1 MTVTGEGATLKRWIL
16 AGLTI
21 LAIVFTT
28 LQLLSS
34 WNQPQFQSRLELYQT
49 NLLLRASEWQGPP
62 GEEANLS
69 TTRRAI
75 VGADPIQAA
84 TKQYQEARQS
94 NQESLDK
101 IRTRLASSNPDEENA
116 QLQASVQKLARLTAE
131 LDLNLGVLQA
141 HQGQTQAALE
151 TWKQLQQSDQANP
164 LSSLPQTAQVLSGL
178 WRNPPQLLPDAETSL
193 QTDLSGWFRDQALE
207 RLFQLQQ
214 RQDVLQALHATEQ
227 QAAEQAFIKLGLVS
241 LLPGLGLLIG
251 GGLLIFWLGG
261 WLLWLIR
268 GRQPLPVEKQL
279 TVWQVPWDWEVM
291 VQGLVIGFFFVG
303 QFLIGQFLLPLGLGL
318 LKITP
323 TSLDNRG
330 QAGLILLSYLMLA
343 VGGGLVI
350 YLSLKPFFPLPEG
363 WFRFRLDREGLF
375 WGVAGYCVAWPV
387 VLGVS
392 QVNQLIWQ
400 GQGGSNPILPIALEG
415 KDPTAIAIFFITA
428 SLAAPIFE
436 EILFRGFLL
445 PSLTRYLPV
454 WGAIAASGLLFAVAH
469 LSLSE
474 ILPLTALGMVL
485 GYVYVRSRNLLA
497 CMLLHSLWNGGTLLS
512 LFILGGSSGV

>member
-1 MTVTGEGATLKRWIL
+1 MTVNGEGATLKRWIL
-16 AGLTI
+16 AGLTL
-21 LAIVFTT
+21 LAIGFTA

-49 NLLLRASEWQGPP
+49 NLLLRASEWQGSP
-62 GEEANLS
+62 GSEASLS

-84 TKQYQEARQS
+84 AKQYQEARRS
-94 NQESLDK
+94 NQDDLDK
-101 IRTRLASSNPDEENA
+101 IRTRLESSNQTDDSS
-116 QLQASVQKLARLTAE
+116 QLRSSAEKLARLTAE

-141 HQGQTQAALE
+141 HQAQTQAALA
-151 TWKQLQQSDQANP
+151 TWQQLIPVNP
-164 LSSLPQTAQVLSGL
+164 GQPTSLAETAQVLIGL
-178 WRNPPQLLPDAETSL
+178 WSTPPKLLPDAETHL
-193 QTDLSGWFRDQALE
+193 QTDLSGWFRDQSLK

-214 RQDVLQALHATEQ
+214 RQDALAALSVAEQ
-227 QAAEQAFIKLGLVS
+227 QAAEQAFMKLGLVS
-241 LLPGLGLLIG
+241 LLPGLGLLLG
-251 GGLLIFWLGG
+251 GGLLLFGLGK
-261 WLLWLIR
+261 WLLWVIR
-268 GRQPLPVEKQL
+268 GSPTLADKQL
-279 TVWQVPWDWEVM
+279 LDWQVPWDWEVV

-318 LKITP
+318 LKINP
-323 TSLDNRG
+323 ANLDNRG

-363 WFRFRLDREGLF
+363 WFRFQFNRAGLG
-375 WGVAGYCVAWPV
+375 WGLAGYCIAWPV
-387 VLGVS
+387 VLAVS
-392 QVNQLIWQ
+392 QLNQLIWQ

-445 PSLTRYLPV
+445 PSLTRYLPI
-454 WGAIAASGLLFAVAH
+454 WGAIAASGLLFAIAH

-474 ILPLTALGMVL
+474 ILPLAALGMVL

-512 LFILGGSSGV
+512 LFILGGSGGM